1 MPYLVHCKDRPGVGA
16 LRQEALAD
24 HFAYVE
30 AVLDKIAVAGPMKDK
45 VGGEIVGSCFI
56 YHTDDEAEAR
66 ALFENDPYYQ
76 VGLYR
81 EVDMVAFTAAAG
93 SWIGGKIW

>member
-1 MPYLVHCKDRPGVGA
+1 MPHIAYCTDRKDLGDQ
-16 LRQEALAD
+16 RQTALAD
-24 HFAYVE
+24 HLAYIE
-30 AVLDKIAVAGPMKDK
+30 TILDRIAVAGPVASGPD
-45 VGGEIVGSCFI
+45 GSTEASCFI

-76 VGLYR
+76 VGLYG

>member
-30 AVLDKIAVAGPMKDK
+30 AVLDKIAVAGP
-45 VGGEIVGSCFI
+45 
-56 YHTDDEAEAR
+56 DER
-66 ALFENDPYYQ
+66 QGWGRDC
-76 VGLYR
+76 R
-81 EVDMVAFTAAAG
+81 
-93 SWIGGKIW
+93 